1 MNTTK
6 ILAFR
11 KPLLISA
18 WLLAMQGAA
27 FAQNLRETFSSP
39 NGKIEWKA
47 EGEDNKVKAFDVAY
61 RDASKGNKESQV
73 LHISGYGLNT
83 SDGGG
88 RNLILKNISN
98 PKYIS
103 EHYQMLLG
111 KKSECKNEA
120 NEIVYTFEDDL
131 QRPLRMVV
139 RLYNDGVVFRYELE
153 GLQHTLIKQDLT
165 TYHICEGTRRWF
177 QEWTESYE
185 NFFPLSITGKGG
197 KQHWGYPCL
206 LEQNG
211 LFSLITEAGIE
222 RFNSA
227 SSLKNGQN
235 PEDYHVFLDEN
246 TQHYSG
252 NWKSPWRVV
261 VIGKK
266 QDLIAS
272 TLVTDVSAPCRLKD
286 TSWIKPGS
294 VSWIYWAYNH
304 GSNDL
309 NIIKKYVDMAKTL
322 HLPYVLI
329 DAEWDEMKNGATI
342 EEALKYAKDRGV
354 KPLLWYNSST
364 AWIKAWGAP
373 GPHNRL
379 NALEN
384 REKEFAWLEK
394 MGVAGVKIDFFAGDK
409 QETMEYCID
418 LLECAARH
426 HLLVNFHGATIPR
439 GWQRTYPNLL
449 STEGVYGA
457 EWYNNTPDFTPKAAC
472 HNATLPFT
480 RGVVGSMDYTPCA
493 FSDSQHPHVTTN
505 AHELALPVLYE
516 SALLHWADKPE
527 SYLAQPKAV
536 QDFISQLP
544 TTWDETRLLGGY
556 PGEYVVMARRKGNT
570 WYVAGINGKDVAQTV
585 TIDWSV
591 LEKKKGKVLLFEDGK
606 APKSWKMTS
615 FSISKLPKKLTL
627 QPRGGFVAVFNL

>member
-11 KPLLISA
+11 KPLLMIV

-47 EGEDNKVKAFDVAY
+47 EGEENKVKVFEVAY
-61 RDASKGNKESQV
+61 RDACKGNKESQV
-73 LHISGYGLNT
+73 LHITGYGLNT

-88 RNLILKNISN
+88 RNLVLKDISK

-103 EHYQMLLG
+103 EHYQMLMG

-139 RLYNDGVVFRYELE
+139 RLYNDGVAFRYELE
-153 GLQHTLIKQDLT
+153 GLQHTSIKQDLT
-165 TYHICEGTRRWF
+165 TYHISEGTRRWF

-185 NFFPLSITGKGG
+185 NFFPLSTTGKGG

-211 LFSLITEAGIE
+211 VYSLITEAGIE
-222 RFNSA
+222 RINSA

-379 NALEN
+379 NAPEN

-426 HLLVNFHGATIPR
+426 HLTVNFHGATVPR

-457 EWYNNTPDFTPKAAC
+457 EWYNNESVLTKKAAC

-480 RGVVGSMDYTPCA
+480 RGIVGSMDYTPCT
-493 FSDSQHPHVTTN
+493 FSDSLHPHINTH
-505 AHELALPVLYE
+505 AH
-516 SALLHWADKPE
+516 
-527 SYLAQPKAV
+527 
-536 QDFISQLP
+536 
-544 TTWDETRLLGGY
+544 
-556 PGEYVVMARRKGNT
+556 
-570 WYVAGINGKDVAQTV
+570 
-585 TIDWSV
+585 
-591 LEKKKGKVLLFEDGK
+591 
-606 APKSWKMTS
+606 
-615 FSISKLPKKLTL
+615 
-627 QPRGGFVAVFNL
+627 